1 LLHFIVFTIIARET
15 LINIWLEV
23 LVVPTLILAHSHR
36 NLVIRWNVIITV
48 VLSIILELI
57 EHVPIVE
64 LILMLIIGVEVSIL
78 ESVLWLIVHILVL
91 ELLQVSL
98 SAEELSISLFKLTL
112 AKLKVSQKLLILVHV
127 VELRIV
133 VPSSAV
139 ESHIVLLSEVVIGHP
154 EYVSVL
160 IELLL
165 TILIIVKHLLLV
177 EWVVHLCLVVEVLLH
192 IGVKL
197 LLRDVLESSKCYTV
211 VVVLV

>member
-1 LLHFIVFTIIARET
+1 
-15 LINIWLEV
+15 
-23 LVVPTLILAHSHR
+23 
-36 NLVIRWNVIITV
+36 V

-112 AKLKVSQKLLILVHV
+112 AKLQVSQKLLILVHV

-133 VPSSAV
+133 IPSSAV

-177 EWVVHLCLVVEVLLH
+177 E
-192 IGVKL
+192 
-197 LLRDVLESSKCYTV
+197 
-211 VVVLV
+211 